1 MGSSI
6 MAPDADSC
14 GSRPYEVQQLAVR
27 LESAAGE
34 VEEALSRLS
43 QLQLMDWQ
51 SPAGRAYRV
60 SVGLQ
65 AAALRRARERLDHAA
80 LSVRRHAQNV
90 TVSSG
95 RTPAGG
101 F

>member
-1 MGSSI
+1 MSSFT
-6 MAPDADSC
+6 AGDATAC
-14 GSRPYEVQQLAVR
+14 GSRAYEVQQLAARV
-27 LESAAGE
+27 ESATGQL
-34 VEEALSRLS
+34 EAVHGRLS

-65 AAALRRARERLDHAA
+65 ASALRRARERLDQAA
-80 LSVRRHAQNV
+80 WSVRRHAQNV

-95 RTPAGG
+95 RTPSGG

>member
-1 MGSSI
+1 MSSN
-6 MAPDADSC
+6 MSAADADSC
-14 GSRPYEVQQLAVR
+14 ASRGYEVQQLAAR
-27 LESAAGE
+27 LEFGAGE
-34 VEEALSRLS
+34 VERALLRLS
-43 QLQLMDWQ
+43 QLQLADWQ

-60 SVGLQ
+60 SVGLR
-65 AAALRRARERLDHAA
+65 AAALRRAREGLDHAA

-90 TVSSG
+90 TLSSP